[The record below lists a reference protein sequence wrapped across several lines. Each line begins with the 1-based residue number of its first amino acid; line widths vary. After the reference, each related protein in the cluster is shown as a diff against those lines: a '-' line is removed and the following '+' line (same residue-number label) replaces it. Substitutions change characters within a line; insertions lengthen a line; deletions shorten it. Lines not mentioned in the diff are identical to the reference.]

1 MIIENN
7 SVLSGTVPATGSVT
21 GQAALPASGTPVLS
35 TNTINLSNIRDIG
48 EGEDMYMVFT
58 VVAAYNNLTSLQF
71 EVIGSTATDLS
82 TGVVPIGS
90 SGAVPLASLTAN
102 ATFYVR
108 INPQNASK
116 GTQYL
121 GARYTTV
128 GTTPTTG
135 SVCAYITKDIQDGRK
150 YYPSGFSII

>member
-7 SVLSGTVPATGSVT
+7 SVLSGTVPATGSAT
-21 GQAALPASGTPVLS
+21 GQAALPVAGTPVLS
-35 TNTINLSNIRDIG
+35 TNTIDLTNIRDIG
-48 EGEDMYMVFT
+48 EGENLFVMFT

-71 EVIGSTATDLS
+71 EVIGATNDALS

-102 ATFYVR
+102 AQFAVR
-108 INPQNASK
+108 INPQMFSK

-121 GARYTTV
+121 GARYSTV

-135 SVCAYITKDIQDGRK
+135 SVCAYIVKDIQDGKK
-150 YYPSGFSII
+150 YYPSGFSVQ